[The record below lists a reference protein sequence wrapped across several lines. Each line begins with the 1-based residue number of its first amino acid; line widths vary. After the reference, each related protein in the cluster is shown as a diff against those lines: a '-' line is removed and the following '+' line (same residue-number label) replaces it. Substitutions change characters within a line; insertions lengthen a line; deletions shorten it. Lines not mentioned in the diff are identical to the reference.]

1 MLKEL
6 VQELNEI
13 LGAVETLT
21 AENENMKNEIK
32 VKENK
37 IFWKQM

>member
-13 LGAVETLT
+13 LVAVKTLT
-21 AENENMKNEIK
+21 AENETMKNEIK

>member
-6 VQELNEI
+6 KQELNEI
-13 LGAVETLT
+13 LGAVVTLT

-32 VKENK
+32 IKENR
-37 IFWKQM
+37 IL

>member
-13 LGAVETLT
+13 LIKVETLSN
-21 AENENMKNEIK
+21 ENEELKTEKGIINS
-32 VKENK
+32 
-37 IFWKQM
+37 